1 MRNKGYFQF
10 IFSTIKHMMKIAMV
24 WITLLV
30 ITNGCDDEKNA
41 PLVLPSDLQLSIQS
55 EEGKGDVTVVA
66 TAVNANFFRIYFGES
81 DSETPVRS
89 SDGTATHKYKAS
101 GTYTILVQA
110 HATDADYITKTGEVV
125 IDLEGGEDPISDE
138 GYSTPLEY
146 EGMMLVWND
155 EFDGDALNTDDW
167 TFETGGHGWGN
178 NELQFY
184 RQENTTVKDGYLI
197 ITAKQESHMEKDY
210 TSSRI
215 ITKDKQSFQY
225 GRVDIRAALP
235 QGQGIW
241 PALWML
247 GANFPATQWPACGE
261 IDIMEMIGGSGREN
275 TVHGTVHW
283 DNAGDHASYGKGYTL
298 SSGTFA
304 DKFHVFS
311 IVWNE
316 SSITWYVDDVQ
327 YNVIDISVPELSEFQ
342 NEFFFIMNVA
352 VGGNWPGNP
361 NSSTVFPQQMKVDY
375 IRVFQEP

>member
-1 MRNKGYFQF
+1 
-10 IFSTIKHMMKIAMV
+10 
-24 WITLLV
+24 
-30 ITNGCDDEKNA
+30 
-41 PLVLPSDLQLSIQS
+41 
-55 EEGKGDVTVVA
+55 
-66 TAVNANFFRIYFGES
+66 
-81 DSETPVRS
+81 
-89 SDGTATHKYKAS
+89 
-101 GTYTILVQA
+101 
-110 HATDADYITKTGEVV
+110 
-125 IDLEGGEDPISDE
+125 
-138 GYSTPLEY
+138 
-146 EGMMLVWND
+146 
-155 EFDGDALNTDDW
+155 
-167 TFETGGHGWGN
+167 
-178 NELQFY
+178 
-184 RQENTTVKDGYLI
+184 
-197 ITAKQESHMEKDY
+197 
-210 TSSRI
+210 
-215 ITKDKQSFQY
+215 
-225 GRVDIRAALP
+225 
-235 QGQGIW
+235 
-241 PALWML
+241 
-247 GANFPATQWPACGE
+247 